1 MTTPMHKPVVHAM
14 ADMKVSWY
22 VNAIGEF
29 CLSNN
34 TEAVQLTGARCLT
47 AEKVGNILYVK
58 AETEYLIQNRH
69 LKPIGDRNSF
79 YWVED
84 LATS

>member
-1 MTTPMHKPVVHAM
+1 MHKPVVHPTE
-14 ADMKVSWY
+14 DTKVSWY
-22 VNAIGEF
+22 VNAIREL

-34 TEAVQLTGARCLT
+34 TEAVQLTDASCLT
-47 AEKVGNILYVK
+47 AQEVRKILYVK
-58 AETEYLIQNRH
+58 AEAEYLIQNRH
-69 LKPIGDRNSF
+69 LKTFGDKNSC

>member
-1 MTTPMHKPVVHAM
+1 MQKPVVHPM
-14 ADMKVSWY
+14 EDIKVSWY

-34 TEAVQLTGARCLT
+34 TEAVQLTDAPCLT
-47 AEKVGNILYVK
+47 AEEVRKILYVK

-69 LKPIGDRNSF
+69 LNAIGDRNSF

-84 LATS
+84 PATS